1 MKLNLELAEN
11 FIQFGIVGFVGLIID
26 FSITFFLKEKLQVN
40 KYLSNVAGFS
50 VAVCSNFLLNKYW
63 TFENMSESYLI
74 QFSIFLTAAMVGLS
88 INHFTLYFI
97 HNNLKVG
104 FYWAKLVAIGVVM
117 FWNFGMSNFVI
128 FRLWA

>member
-1 MKLNLELAEN
+1 MIYQEVL
-11 FIQFGIVGFVGLIID
+11 
-26 FSITFFLKEKLQVN
+26 KLQVN

-63 TFENMSESYLI
+63 TFENMSDSYLI
-74 QFSIFLTAAMVGLS
+74 QFSIFLTTAMVGLS

-97 HNNLKVG
+97 HNNLRVG

-117 FWNFGMSNFVI
+117 FWNFGISNFVI